1 MVNGMVREFV
11 LQQLKSYKA
20 NKQRV
25 DALRYEYEHF
35 KAVTPEDTITAMS
48 FSHGS
53 DGIRAPAGHTSD
65 KTPYIALN
73 YQSKTT
79 QSNYRTKAD
88 ILDEYIPVSQ
98 AVERLE
104 HHISLLMPREVK
116 ILYLR
121 YRDGMKFAEI
131 AEEMQLS
138 TKSVSNIHKSAIDR
152 LCEMYALRLTSSPP

>member
-1 MVNGMVREFV
+1 M
-11 LQQLKSYKA
+11 KSYKA
-20 NKQRV
+20 NKQKA

-35 KAVTPEDTITAMS
+35 EAVTPEDTISAMS

-65 KTPYIALN
+65 KTAYIALN
-73 YQSKTT
+73 YQNKTN

-98 AVERLE
+98 AVDRLE
-104 HHISLLMPREVK
+104 HHMSLLMPREAK

-121 YRDGMKFAEI
+121 YRDGMKFAQI

-138 TKSVSNIHKSAIDR
+138 TKSISNIHKSAISR
-152 LCEMYALRLTSSPP
+152 LCEMYALRLAPCSQ

>member
-1 MVNGMVREFV
+1 MANETVKEFV

-20 NKQRV
+20 NKQRA

-48 FSHGS
+48 FSHGC

-73 YQSKTT
+73 YQNKTN

-98 AVERLE
+98 DVERLE
-104 HHISLLMPREVK
+104 HHISLLMPRETK

-138 TKSVSNIHKSAIDR
+138 ARSVSNIHKSAIAR
-152 LCEMYALRLTSSPP
+152 LCEMYALRLVPCSQ